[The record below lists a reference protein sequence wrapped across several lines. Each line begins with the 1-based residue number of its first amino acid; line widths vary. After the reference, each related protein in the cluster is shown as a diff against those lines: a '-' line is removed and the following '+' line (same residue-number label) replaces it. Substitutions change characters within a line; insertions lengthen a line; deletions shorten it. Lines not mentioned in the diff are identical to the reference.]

1 MIYSDRLLTIFIL
14 CALSGCGKKQIA
26 DYYFP
31 LAQLRAAPEVYVYR
45 YTSRDT
51 TFNLYWVYATQT
63 VGDSVTF
70 TGVCYS
76 PSFEIL
82 LVTTE
87 VKVRNGMLLK
97 DLKYFGTDSLGKAV
111 TKNAVIENGAVFPFE
126 ITDSGGVFVSNYTVF
141 DPKDNTHTTAV
152 TRNRRFMGDTT
163 INFAGQKTPA
173 ILFNLKE
180 EQSEHDNKRGG
191 WTHIFSVEEIY
202 AKNIG
207 LFETKR
213 YVSGDET
220 FTGVLE
226 KIITPAV
233 FGQMMKR

>member
-1 MIYSDRLLTIFIL
+1 MINWKRLVPIFIL
-14 CALSGCGKKQIA
+14 CVLFGCGKKQIA

-31 LAQLRAAPEVYVYR
+31 LTQLRDAPEVYVYR

-51 TFNLYWVYATQT
+51 TFNLYWVYSTQS
-63 VGDSVTF
+63 VHDSVTF

-76 PSFEIL
+76 PSFELL

-87 VKVRNGMLLK
+87 IKVRNGMLLK

-111 TKNAVIENGAVFPFE
+111 TKNAIIQNGAVFPFE
-126 ITDSGGVFVSNYTVF
+126 VSDSGGVFVSNYSVS
-141 DPKDNTHTTAV
+141 DPKDSTHTTTV
-152 TRNRRFMGDTT
+152 TRNRRFIRDST
-163 INFAGQKTPA
+163 IIFAGQKTPA

-191 WTHIFSVEEIY
+191 WTHIFSVEEVY

-213 YVSGDET
+213 YVGDNET
-220 FTGVLE
+220 FTGKLE
-226 KIITPAV
+226 KIITPAA
-233 FGQMMKR
+233 FEQMMKR